1 MNTTSLKRLLDACF
15 VAKHVVETL
24 PELPKGMKPRHIH
37 VLDAV
42 DEIQRQQGYC
52 RVSDVSTR
60 LNITMPSITKLIQ
73 ELEKRELLFKQMA
86 KEDKRVMLLN
96 LTEEGRECVRLHV
109 LEFHSAWTEQLGDI
123 SDEEVMEAIGIIR
136 RLHDTMPGRE
146 GGKHSDGK

>member
-1 MNTTSLKRLLDACF
+1 MDTTSLKRLLDACF

-42 DEIQRQQGYC
+42 DEIQNQQGHC

-73 ELEKRELLFKQMA
+73 ELERRGLLSKQTA
-86 KEDKRVMLLN
+86 EEDKRVILLE
-96 LTEEGRECVRLHV
+96 LTGEGRECVRRHV
-109 LEFHSAWTEQLGDI
+109 LEFHSAWVEQLGDI
-123 SDEEVMEAIGIIR
+123 SDEEAMEAIRIIR
-136 RLHDTMPGRE
+136 RLHETMPGKE
-146 GGKHSDGK
+146 GGKHGDGK